1 MAVPS
6 AVLIPLG
13 TDRPLRRTPV
23 VTYALLMLNVVAFL
37 VQSAVTK
44 DPLSPV
50 SGEVGRFV
58 LLPGYSPWWTW
69 LSYAFLHG
77 GPLHLLGNMVFL
89 WVFAQAVEDRFGHLG
104 FAGFYLIG
112 AVATA
117 GAHAL
122 FSNDGVIG
130 ASGAVACCTGAYL
143 VMFPRAHVK
152 VFFILFV
159 SVSLWPA
166 WLFIALA
173 VSWDVYTWARGG
185 LGVAVE
191 AHFAGYLY
199 GAAISFILLATR
211 VLPRE
216 PYDLFTVIN
225 QRRRRSQIRSAVQSA
240 GLDKPMATKPVREKP
255 KTPEEAAADLREGV
269 ARALKA
275 RKPGSAATMYR
286 KLLENHADADT
297 RLPRD
302 AQLDLANTLYQK
314 AQYELAASAYEGFL
328 KAHGDDDE
336 APMVRVLLA
345 RVLAD
350 HLGDATKA
358 RSLLRQALLQLKDEE
373 LKAVAQSD
381 FDALSQEAT

>member
-1 MAVPS
+1 M
-6 AVLIPLG
+6 LIPLG

-23 VTYALLMLNVVAFL
+23 VTYALLALNVVAFL
-37 VQSAVTK
+37 VQSAITK
-44 DPLSPV
+44 DPLAPV
-50 SGEVGRFV
+50 GSDVARFV
-58 LLPGYSPWWTW
+58 LIPGYSPWWTW
-69 LSYAFLHG
+69 FSYAFLHG
-77 GPLHLLGNMVFL
+77 NPLHLLGNMLFF

-104 FAGFYLIG
+104 FAAFYFVG

-122 FSNDGVIG
+122 FSKAGVIG

-143 VMFPRAHVK
+143 VMFPRADVK
-152 VFFILFV
+152 VLFILFV
-159 SVSLWPA
+159 NVSLWPA

-173 VSWDVYTWARGG
+173 ITWDVFTWVRGG

-199 GAAISFILLATR
+199 GATIAFVLLATR
-211 VLPRE
+211 VLQRE
-216 PYDLFTVIN
+216 PYDLFTAIN
-225 QRRRRSQIRSAVQSA
+225 QRRRRGQIRSAVQGA
-240 GLDKPMATKPVREKP
+240 GWDKPMAAKPVREKP
-255 KTPEEAAADLREGV
+255 KTPAEHAAELRAGIEG
-269 ARALKA
+269 ALKA

-286 KLLENHADADT
+286 KLIEGHADAEA

-314 AQYELAASAYEGFL
+314 SHHELAASAYQGFL
-328 KAHGDDDE
+328 RAHGNDDE

-345 RVLAD
+345 RLLAD

-358 RSLLRQALLQLKDEE
+358 KSLLRQALLELRDEE
-373 LKAVAQSD
+373 LKAVAQRD
-381 FDALSQEAT
+381 FDALSREAT